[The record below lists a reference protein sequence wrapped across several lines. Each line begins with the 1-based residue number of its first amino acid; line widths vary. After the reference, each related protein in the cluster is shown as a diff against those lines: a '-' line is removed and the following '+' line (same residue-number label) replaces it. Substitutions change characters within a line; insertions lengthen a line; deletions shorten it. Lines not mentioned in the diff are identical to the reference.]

1 LKNYKK
7 VLYIIKKA
15 VIYDYINTTTILKG
29 VIQMKKI
36 YKINKAFINGFV
48 CGFTGIM
55 FGWLILFGID
65 AELCRQER
73 ENLQEQHC
81 LFSINCRNI

>member
-1 LKNYKK
+1 
-7 VLYIIKKA
+7 
-15 VIYDYINTTTILKG
+15 
-29 VIQMKKI
+29 MKKI
-36 YKINKAFINGFV
+36 YKTNKAFINGFV

-55 FGWLILFGID
+55 LGWLILFGID

>member
-1 LKNYKK
+1 
-7 VLYIIKKA
+7 
-15 VIYDYINTTTILKG
+15 
-29 VIQMKKI
+29 MK
-36 YKINKAFINGFV
+36 KINKAFINGFI

-55 FGWLILFGID
+55 LGWLILFGID